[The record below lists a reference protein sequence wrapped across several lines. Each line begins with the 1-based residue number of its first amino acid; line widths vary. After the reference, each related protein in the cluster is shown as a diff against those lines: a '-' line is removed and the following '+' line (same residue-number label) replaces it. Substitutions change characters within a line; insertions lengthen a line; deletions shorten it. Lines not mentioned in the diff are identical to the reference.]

1 MTRRATPLT
10 KMKPIKKKFKIVEAD
25 LTKDKDDG
33 QLYHVSPRVFKV
45 VIHKKHRSERE
56 RLDTVIHECV
66 HIGDL
71 RAPERKVRHM
81 SAIITEALWR
91 QGYRR

>member
-1 MTRRATPLT
+1 
-10 KMKPIKKKFKIVEAD
+10 MKAKPKKKFKIVEAD
-25 LTKDKDDG
+25 LKEYKDNG
-33 QLYHVSPRVFKV
+33 QLYHIGAKLFKI
-45 VIHKKHRSERE
+45 VIDNKHRSERE
-56 RLDTVIHECV
+56 RMDTLIHECV

-71 RAPERKVRHM
+71 RASERKVRHM

>member
-1 MTRRATPLT
+1 MRRL
-10 KMKPIKKKFKIVEAD
+10 KKKFKIVESD
-25 LTKDKDDG
+25 LRKERDDG
-33 QLYHVSPRVFKV
+33 QLYHVGSRKFKI
-45 VIHKKHRSERE
+45 VIDTNHRSERE
-56 RLDTVIHECV
+56 RLDTVVHECL

-81 SAIITEALWR
+81 AAIITEALWR

>member
-1 MTRRATPLT
+1 
-10 KMKPIKKKFKIVEAD
+10 MKKQPKKFKITERD
-25 LTKDKDDG
+25 LRKDKDDG
-33 QLYHVSPRVFKV
+33 QLYHISSRKFKI
-45 VIHKKHRSERE
+45 VINENHRSEKE
-56 RLDTVIHECV
+56 RLDTVVHECI

-81 SAIITEALWR
+81 AAIITEALWR

>member
-1 MTRRATPLT
+1 
-10 KMKPIKKKFKIVEAD
+10 MKPKKKFKIVEAD
-25 LTKDKDDG
+25 LKKYKDDG
-33 QLYHVSPRVFKV
+33 QLYHVGAKLFKI
-45 VIHKKHRSERE
+45 VIDKKHRSERE
-56 RLDTVIHECV
+56 RMDTLIHECV

-71 RAPERKVRHM
+71 RASERKVRHM